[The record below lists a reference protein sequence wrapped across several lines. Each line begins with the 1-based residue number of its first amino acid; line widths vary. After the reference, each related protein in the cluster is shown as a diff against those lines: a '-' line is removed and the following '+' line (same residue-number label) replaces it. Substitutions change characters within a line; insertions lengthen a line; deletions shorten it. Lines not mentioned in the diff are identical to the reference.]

1 MDQFNRNRRR
11 DRITGFVK
19 KQRYV
24 CVCPHV
30 QKHGDFFE
38 KKYRRR
44 RRYFSNAQKGRKG
57 EKETG
62 ILNQQ
67 KGGVPRSRGERM

>member
-1 MDQFNRNRRR
+1 M
-11 DRITGFVK
+11 V
-19 KQRYV
+19 
-24 CVCPHV
+24 PHPWV
-30 QKHGDFFE
+30 FFIDCYKI

-62 ILNQQ
+62 ILN
-67 KGGVPRSRGERM
+67 